1 MAVMG
6 DEEVPSKTGKRNGD
20 VGERESTA
28 VIPVMR
34 GGVEVVHGEEE
45 DEEVSRREKR

>member
-6 DEEVPSKTGKRNGD
+6 DEEVPSKNGKRNGD

-34 GGVEVVHGEEE
+34 GVEVVHGEEE